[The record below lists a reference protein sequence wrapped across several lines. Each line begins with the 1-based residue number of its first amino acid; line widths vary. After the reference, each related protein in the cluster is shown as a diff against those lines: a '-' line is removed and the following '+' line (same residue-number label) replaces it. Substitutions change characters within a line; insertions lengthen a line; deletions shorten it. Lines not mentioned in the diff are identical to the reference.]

1 MKVLFDTL
9 ELSRDGGKSIGIYNY
24 ASHLWRHVQAHLPD
38 GVDLVLACHGRNEAD
53 FPVLRPDRVRKLV
66 LSRSV
71 PGKVVRQLW
80 IRLAAP
86 LLARAWGCSLYFS
99 PKGFIPGNSGRTFGL
114 KTLVVVH
121 DLIPLWYQEKFPGYF
136 GRLEEKVVCG
146 GLTRSCLHADQV
158 IAISEAVAVDI
169 CQRIPGVRRPVV
181 VHNGMDAVPGQP
193 LPRGERQFIFAMTSD
208 LPHKNKARILEAYA
222 LYRQRVAAPLDMV
235 VCGIADPGMPGV
247 RAVKGISDAA
257 LDGYYRQAA
266 AFVFLSLTEG
276 FGFPPLEAMARGTP
290 VLCSDVDVLRET
302 TRGQAVF
309 VDPGAPQLIADEL
322 VRMLEWRD
330 EVWQQQVDKGL
341 EAASSF
347 SWDRCAKDVAN
358 LMAGLA

>member
-9 ELSRDGGKSIGIYNY
+9 ELARDGGKSIGIYNY
-24 ASHLWRHVQAHLPD
+24 ACHLWRHVQAHLPD
-38 GVDLVLACHGRNEAD
+38 GVQLVLVCHGQNAAD
-53 FPVLRPDRVRKLV
+53 FPVLRADRVRKIE
-66 LSRSV
+66 LSPRV
-71 PGKVVRQLW
+71 PGKVARQLW
-80 IRLAAP
+80 IRWGAFLV
-86 LLARAWGCSLYFS
+86 ARALGCGLYFS
-99 PKGFIPGNSGRTFGL
+99 PKGFIPGNTGRAWGL

-121 DLIPLWYQEKFPGYF
+121 DLIPLWYQEKHPGYF
-136 GRLEEKVVCG
+136 GRLEEKIVCG

-158 IAISEAVAVDI
+158 IAISEAVANDI
-169 CQRIPGVRRPVV
+169 GRRIPGVRRPAV
-181 VHNGMDAVPGQP
+181 VHNGMEPVPGAP
-193 LPRGERQFIFAMTSD
+193 LPRAERRFIFAMASE
-208 LPHKNKARILEAYA
+208 LPHKNKAQILAGYA

-290 VLCSDVDVLRET
+290 VLCSDVEVLRET

-309 VDPGAPQLIADEL
+309 VDPMSAEQMADEL
-322 VRMLEWRD
+322 ARMLDWD
-330 EVWQQQVDKGL
+330 DSVWQQAVEKGL
-341 EAASSF
+341 VATASF
-347 SWDRCAKDVAN
+347 SWDRCARDIAT